1 MKKGRIFIFSAPSGS
16 GKTTIVRRLLGNH
29 QDFEFSVSATTRPPR
44 GQEVHGRD
52 YYFLSPE
59 EFRSKIAKGAFL
71 EYEEVYTDRFYGTL
85 LLEVDRILEK
95 GNSVVFDVDV
105 QGGVNIKQHF
115 GPEACAFFI
124 PVSYTH
130 LTLPTIYSV

>member
-1 MKKGRIFIFSAPSGS
+1 M
-16 GKTTIVRRLLGNH
+16 
-29 QDFEFSVSATTRPPR
+29 
-44 GQEVHGRD
+44 
-52 YYFLSPE
+52 
-59 EFRSKIAKGAFL
+59 

-124 PVSYTH
+124 QPPSLEALRERLENRGTDSAEEIERRLAKAGEELGFAPHFDHVVVNDD
-130 LTLPTIYSV
+130 LEEAVARVERVVDQFLEKV